1 MRKAVLTFTTMLFVI
16 GTIGSNIGPALVDN
30 HPSLVL
36 ALSSRNRNLFG
47 SVPYIDVIPYA
58 AIGFVRILIAGIALY
73 FVGRWYGQKALGW
86 VEGNLGELP
95 AIYRWTEKAVDKG
108 GSIALVLMP
117 GSNVVCLLLG
127 HKHMSIKRFVPL
139 LSIGIVIKLV
149 VLRLGGDQF
158 EDQIRSFLKGIE
170 QYQWYVVAALFGLSF
185 FQSMRKGRGKR
196 IIFNIFPSIDTP
208 TCATSTR
215 TFNELAA
222 SLDNTE
228 VYCVSADLPFA
239 QGRFCGAEGISN
251 VKTASSFRTNFGSAF
266 GLTLTSGVLK
276 GILARAVV
284 VADEKGKVLHT
295 ELVSEIANEPNYV
308 AAINSLR

>member
-30 HPSLVL
+30 RPAFVL

-127 HKHMSIKRFVPL
+127 HKHMSIKRFIPL

-158 EDQIRSFLKGIE
+158 EDQIVSFLKGIE

-185 FQSMRKGRGKR
+185 FQS
-196 IIFNIFPSIDTP
+196 D
-208 TCATSTR
+208 
-215 TFNELAA
+215 
-222 SLDNTE
+222 
-228 VYCVSADLPFA
+228 
-239 QGRFCGAEGISN
+239 
-251 VKTASSFRTNFGSAF
+251 
-266 GLTLTSGVLK
+266 
-276 GILARAVV
+276 
-284 VADEKGKVLHT
+284 
-295 ELVSEIANEPNYV
+295 
-308 AAINSLR
+308 